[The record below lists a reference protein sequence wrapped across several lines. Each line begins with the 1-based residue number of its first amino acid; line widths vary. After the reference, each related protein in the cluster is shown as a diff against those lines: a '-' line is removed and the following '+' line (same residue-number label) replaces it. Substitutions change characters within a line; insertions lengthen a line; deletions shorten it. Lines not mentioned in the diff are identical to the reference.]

1 MQSPSKL
8 RNSYRSTVFLAESTY
23 NENSSKTIFIAHSMD
38 ENNLLCISFCS
49 GTVGA
54 ARIISRGFA
63 VSGER
68 QESNNDTLYERLW
81 LPYAC
86 STRRIWVQRT
96 WRGGGILENHY
107 GGSRRRVEWG
117 QQSCPCAT
125 SEWIK
130 ERYSFLTA
138 VAEMCIQLKKKA
150 LLFFHN
156 VYTNVCVNECEWVCV
171 FGRVIRESVWMCTC
185 VWISM
190 LTSVCMVYAW
200 LCECVSVCVW
210 V

>member
-23 NENSSKTIFIAHSMD
+23 NENSSKTIFIAIQWMRII
-38 ENNLLCISFCS
+38 CYAFPF
-49 GTVGA
+49 GQVQWGA

-86 STRRIWVQRT
+86 STLRIRVQRT
-96 WRGGGILENHY
+96 WRGGGISDNHC
-107 GGSRRRVEWG
+107 GGFRRKGERG

-138 VAEMCIQLKKKA
+138 VAEMCTQLKKKA
-150 LLFFHN
+150 LLFLHN

-171 FGRVIRESVWMCTC
+171 CGRVVSESVWMCTC

-190 LTSVCMVYAW
+190 LTLVCMVYAW
-200 LCECVSVCVW
+200 LCECVSVCVCM
-210 V
+210 